1 MSAAVAIWSAPP
13 VNGQRMSENFKAT
26 LLSAF
31 KPLMRPLVRILV
43 RNGVSFGEF
52 GEVLKTIFV
61 DAAKDVLQLP
71 GSKQSVSRIAI
82 TTGLTRLEVS
92 RLLNQSEADAEALAG
107 RLSRVGRLL
116 TGWHQD
122 SDFTGPYG
130 IPYEVP
136 FEAPAGRRSF
146 QELVRRYTGDV
157 PPDEMLDELLRIQ
170 AVLDLGNGYYR
181 VLSRSYI
188 PSAADPAKFHAM
200 SVAFTDLARTLDQNL
215 RPDEDHKLFERR
227 VWAPNGITPQ
237 AAMEFDEVVKD
248 RGQQF
253 LESLDDWLTAQET
266 FAETDAPE
274 ENVKIGVGMYMF
286 VRPINEVYETGLDEK
301 RVPSDSESLTER

>member
-1 MSAAVAIWSAPP
+1 MSAALATWSAPP
-13 VNGQRMSENFKAT
+13 LYGLRMSENFKAT

-52 GEVLKTIFV
+52 SELLKTVFV
-61 DAAKDVLQLP
+61 ESAQDVLQLP
-71 GSKQSVSRIAI
+71 DSRQSVSRIAI

-92 RLLNQSEADAEALAG
+92 RLLTQSEEDAEALAG

-130 IPYEVP
+130 IPYEVAFDGP
-136 FEAPAGRRSF
+136 PGRRSF
-146 QELVRRYTGDV
+146 SELVRRYTSDV
-157 PPDEMLDELLRIQ
+157 PADEMLDELKRIG
-170 AVLDLGNGYYR
+170 AVLDLGNGYIR
-181 VLSRSYI
+181 VLIRSYI

-200 SVAFTDLARTLDQNL
+200 SVAFTDLAKTLDQNL

-227 VWAPNGITPQ
+227 VWAPNGITSEDALQ
-237 AAMEFDEVVKD
+237 FDAYVKD

-253 LESLDDWLTAQET
+253 LESLDDWLSTREAESIRSNAQ
-266 FAETDAPE
+266 
-274 ENVKIGVGMYMF
+274 NRVKLGVAMYMF
-286 VRPINEVYETGLDEK
+286 VRPVEEQPDE
-301 RVPSDSESLTER
+301 SAAQ

>member
-1 MSAAVAIWSAPP
+1 MTAALATWSELPFH
-13 VNGQRMSENFKAT
+13 GLRMSENFKAT

-31 KPLMRPLVRILV
+31 RPLMRPLVRILV

-52 GEVLKTIFV
+52 SELLKTVFV
-61 DAAKDVLQLP
+61 ESAQFVLQIP
-71 GSKQSVSRIAI
+71 DSRQSVSRIAI

-92 RLLNQSEADAEALAG
+92 RLLTQSDEDKEALWG

-136 FEAPAGRRSF
+136 FEGPRGRRSLT
-146 QELVRRYTGDV
+146 ELVRRYTSDV
-157 PPDEMLDELLRIQ
+157 PADEMLDELKRIG

-181 VLSRSYI
+181 VLIRSYI
-188 PSAADPAKFHAM
+188 PSAEDPAKFHAM
-200 SVAFTDLARTLDQNL
+200 SVAFTDLAKTLDQNL
-215 RPDEDHKLFERR
+215 RPDEDQKIFERR
-227 VWAPNGITPQ
+227 VWAPNGITPMD
-237 AAMEFDEVVKD
+237 ALDFDIYVKD

-253 LESLDDWLTAQET
+253 LEGLDDWLSTREAAAARDGVEHR
-266 FAETDAPE
+266 
-274 ENVKIGVGMYMF
+274 VKVGVAMYMF
-286 VRPINEVYETGLDEK
+286 VRPIDEQAEEK
-301 RVPSDSESLTER
+301 AST

>member
-1 MSAAVAIWSAPP
+1 MTAALAFALEPP
-13 VNGQRMSENFKAT
+13 VYGLRMSENFKAT

-52 GEVLKTIFV
+52 SELLKSVFV
-61 DAAKDVLQLP
+61 ESAQDVLQIP
-71 GSKQSVSRIAI
+71 DSRQSVSRIAI

-92 RLLNQSEADAEALAG
+92 RLLTQTDEDAEALLG

-130 IPYEVP
+130 IPYEVQFDGP
-136 FEAPAGRRSF
+136 LGRRSF
-146 QELVRRYTGDV
+146 TELVRRYTSDV
-157 PPDEMLDELLRIQ
+157 PADEMLDEMKRIG
-170 AVLDLGNGYYR
+170 AVLDLGNGYFR
-181 VLSRSYI
+181 VLIRLYI

-200 SVAFTDLARTLDQNL
+200 SVAFTDLAKTLDQNL

-227 VWAPNGITPQ
+227 VWAPNGITS
-237 AAMEFDEVVKD
+237 ADAMDFDAYVKD

-253 LESLDDWLTAQET
+253 LESLDDWLSTRET
-266 FAETDAPE
+266 EAIRSGAADR
-274 ENVKIGVGMYMF
+274 VKLGVAMYMF
-286 VRPINEVYETGLDEK
+286 VRPADEQ
-301 RVPSDSESLTER
+301 TELHNAPQH

>member
-1 MSAAVAIWSAPP
+1 
-13 VNGQRMSENFKAT
+13 MSENFKAT

-31 KPLMRPLVRILV
+31 RPLMRPLIRILV

-52 GEVLKTIFV
+52 SELLKTVFV
-61 DAAKDVLQLP
+61 ESAQDVLQLP
-71 GSKQSVSRIAI
+71 DSRQSVSRIAI

-92 RLLNQSEADAEALAG
+92 RLLTQSDEDAEALAG

-130 IPYEVP
+130 IPYEVQ
-136 FEAPAGRRSF
+136 FDSAPGRRSLS
-146 QELVRRYTGDV
+146 ELVRRYTPDV
-157 PPDEMLDELLRIQ
+157 PADEMLDELKRIG
-170 AVLDLGNGYYR
+170 AVLDLGNGFIR
-181 VLSRSYI
+181 VLIRSYI

-200 SVAFTDLARTLDQNL
+200 SVAFTDLAKTLDQNL

-227 VWAPNGITPQ
+227 VWAPNGITQ
-237 AAMEFDEVVKD
+237 KDALDFDAYVKD

-253 LESLDDWLTAQET
+253 LESLDDWLSTRET
-266 FAETDAPE
+266 EAMKNGAEHR
-274 ENVKIGVGMYMF
+274 VKLGVAMYMF
-286 VRPINEVYETGLDEK
+286 VRPMDEQAEQEP
-301 RVPSDSESLTER
+301 VQ

>member
-1 MSAAVAIWSAPP
+1 MSAALATWSELPFH
-13 VNGQRMSENFKAT
+13 GLRMSENFKAT

-31 KPLMRPLVRILV
+31 RPLMRPLVRILV

-52 GEVLKTIFV
+52 SELLKTVFV
-61 DAAKDVLQLP
+61 ESAQFVLQIP
-71 GSKQSVSRIAI
+71 DSRQSVSRIAI

-92 RLLNQSEADAEALAG
+92 RLLTQSDEDKEALWG

-136 FEAPAGRRSF
+136 FEGPRGRRSLT
-146 QELVRRYTGDV
+146 ELVRRYTSDV
-157 PPDEMLDELLRIQ
+157 PADEMLDELKRIG

-181 VLSRSYI
+181 VLIRSYI
-188 PSAADPAKFHAM
+188 PSAEDPAKFHAM
-200 SVAFTDLARTLDQNL
+200 SVAFTDLAKTLDQNL
-215 RPDEDHKLFERR
+215 RPDEDQKIFERR
-227 VWAPNGITPQ
+227 VWAPNGITPMD
-237 AAMEFDEVVKD
+237 ALDFDIYVKD

-253 LESLDDWLTAQET
+253 LEGLDDWLSTREAAAARDGVEHR
-266 FAETDAPE
+266 
-274 ENVKIGVGMYMF
+274 VKVGVAMYMF
-286 VRPINEVYETGLDEK
+286 VRPIDEQAEEK
-301 RVPSDSESLTER
+301 AST

>member
-1 MSAAVAIWSAPP
+1 MLAAVANWSVPP
-13 VNGQRMSENFKAT
+13 GYGVGMSENFKST

-31 KPLMRPLVRILV
+31 KPLMRPLIRILV

-52 GEVLKTIFV
+52 SELLKTVFV
-61 DAAKDVLQLP
+61 DAAQDVLQLAD
-71 GSKQSVSRIAI
+71 SRQSVGRLAI

-92 RLLNQSEADAEALAG
+92 RLLTQSEADAEVLAG

-136 FEAPAGRRSF
+136 FEAAPGRRSF
-146 QELVRRYTGDV
+146 CELVRRYTGDV
-157 PPDEMLDELLRIQ
+157 PAEDMLDELKRIE
-170 AVLDLGNGYYR
+170 AILDLGNGYYR
-181 VLSRSYI
+181 VLARLYI
-188 PSAADPAKFHAM
+188 PTAADPAKFHAM
-200 SVAFTDLARTLDQNL
+200 SVAFTDLAKTLDQNL

-227 VWAPNGITPQ
+227 VWAANGISPGD
-237 AAMEFDEVVKD
+237 ALDFDAYVKD

-253 LESLDDWLTAQET
+253 LESLDDWLTGRET
-266 FAETDAPE
+266 EA
-274 ENVKIGVGMYMF
+274 VKSDLQPRVKVGVAVYMF
-286 VRPINEVYETGLDEK
+286 VRPADAPADELA
-301 RVPSDSESLTER
+301 DA

>member
-1 MSAAVAIWSAPP
+1 MSAAVAIWMGPP
-13 VNGQRMSENFKAT
+13 AYGPGMSENFKST

-52 GEVLKTIFV
+52 SELLKTVFV
-61 DAAKDVLQLP
+61 DAAQDVLQLP
-71 GSKQSVSRIAI
+71 DSRQSVARLAI

-92 RLLNQSEADAEALAG
+92 RLLTQSEADAEALAG

-136 FEAPAGRRSF
+136 FDAAPGRRSF
-146 QELVRRYTGDV
+146 CELVRRYTGDV
-157 PPDEMLDELLRIQ
+157 PAADMLDELKRIE
-170 AVLDLGNGYYR
+170 AILDLGNGFYR
-181 VLSRSYI
+181 VLARSYI

-200 SVAFTDLARTLDQNL
+200 SVAFTDLAKTLDQNL
-215 RPDEDHKLFERR
+215 RPDEDHKIFERR
-227 VWAPNGITPQ
+227 VWAPNGISSVD
-237 AAMEFDEVVKD
+237 ALDFDAYVKD

-253 LESLDDWLTAQET
+253 LETLDEWLSSRET
-266 FAETDAPE
+266 EAIKNDVQPR
-274 ENVKIGVGMYMF
+274 VKVGVAVYMF
-286 VRPINEVYETGLDEK
+286 VRPADASVDE
-301 RVPSDSESLTER
+301 SANA

>member
-1 MSAAVAIWSAPP
+1 MTAALAYVTEPP
-13 VNGQRMSENFKAT
+13 VFGLRMSENFKAT

-52 GEVLKTIFV
+52 SELLKSVFV
-61 DAAKDVLQLP
+61 ESAQDVLQLP
-71 GSKQSVSRIAI
+71 DSRQSVSRIAI

-92 RLLNQSEADAEALAG
+92 RLLTQTEEDAEALFG

-130 IPYEVP
+130 IPYEVQ
-136 FEAPAGRRSF
+136 FEASPGRRSF
-146 QELVRRYTGDV
+146 TELVRRYTSDV
-157 PPDEMLDELLRIQ
+157 PADEMLHEMKRIG
-170 AVLDLGNGYYR
+170 AVLDLGNGYFR
-181 VLSRSYI
+181 VLIRSYI

-200 SVAFTDLARTLDQNL
+200 SVAFTDLAKTLDQNL
-215 RPDEDHKLFERR
+215 RPDEDHKIFERR
-227 VWAPNGITPQ
+227 VWAPNGITPSD
-237 AAMEFDEVVKD
+237 AMDFDAYVKD

-253 LESLDDWLTAQET
+253 LESLDDWLSTRET
-266 FAETDAPE
+266 EAMKSGADDR
-274 ENVKIGVGMYMF
+274 VKLGVAMYMF
-286 VRPINEVYETGLDEK
+286 VRPADDQNEQEIAAQH
-301 RVPSDSESLTER
+301 

>member
-1 MSAAVAIWSAPP
+1 MSD
-13 VNGQRMSENFKAT
+13 NFKAT
-26 LLSAF
+26 LIAAF

-52 GEVLKTIFV
+52 AELLKMVFV
-61 DAAKDVLQLP
+61 ESAQDVLQLAD
-71 GSKQSVSRIAI
+71 SKQSVSRIAI

-92 RLLNQSEADAEALAG
+92 RLLTQTDEDAEALAG

-130 IPYEVP
+130 IPYEVQ
-136 FEAPAGRRSF
+136 FDAPPGRRSF
-146 QELVRRYTGDV
+146 TELARRYTSDV
-157 PPDEMLDELLRIQ
+157 PPDEMLDELKRIG

-181 VLSRSYI
+181 VLIRLYI

-200 SVAFTDLARTLDQNL
+200 SVAFTDLAKTLDQNL

-227 VWAPNGITPQ
+227 VWAPNGISQ
-237 AAMEFDEVVKD
+237 SAAMDFDRFIKD

-253 LESLDDWLTAQET
+253 LETIDDWLSSKE
-266 FAETDAPE
+266 AEAIKHNIQPR
-274 ENVKIGVGMYMF
+274 VKVGLGVYMF
-286 VRPINEVYETGLDEK
+286 VRPAEDDT
-301 RVPSDSESLTER
+301 SELPEA

>member
-1 MSAAVAIWSAPP
+1 MTAAIAVWTETPDY
-13 VNGQRMSENFKAT
+13 GHGMSENFKST

-52 GEVLKTIFV
+52 SELLKTVFV
-61 DAAKDVLQLP
+61 DAAQDVLQLP
-71 GSKQSVSRIAI
+71 DSRQSVGRLAI

-92 RLLNQSEADAEALAG
+92 RLLTQSEADAEALAG

-130 IPYEVP
+130 LPYEVP
-136 FEAPAGRRSF
+136 FDAPPGRRSF
-146 QELVRRYTGDV
+146 CELVRRYTSDV
-157 PPDEMLDELLRIQ
+157 PAADMLDELKRID
-170 AVLDLGNGYYR
+170 AILELGNGYYR
-181 VLSRSYI
+181 VLARFYI
-188 PSAADPAKFHAM
+188 PAAADPAKFHAM
-200 SVAFTDLARTLDQNL
+200 SVAFTDLAKTLDQNL

-227 VWAPNGITPQ
+227 VWAPNGISPGD
-237 AAMEFDEVVKD
+237 ALDFDAYVKD

-253 LESLDDWLTAQET
+253 LETLDDWLMGRET
-266 FAETDAPE
+266 EAIKSDVQPR
-274 ENVKIGVGMYMF
+274 VKVGVAVYMF
-286 VRPINEVYETGLDEK
+286 VRPADAPAEEPVDA
-301 RVPSDSESLTER
+301 